1 MKNMASEKLE
11 RLMKLKGAVAAGS
24 FSPDGKLVEY
34 TGPLSKE
41 LAEMVAKMCAANS
54 LMANVEAESFTKI
67 SGMKWT
73 PVLGWAVAAGE
84 YAVCVMGN
92 YGVFVKLSEADF
104 NEIFKVL
111 GEVARS

>member
-1 MKNMASEKLE
+1 M
-11 RLMKLKGAVAAGS
+11 RLKGAIAAGH
-24 FSPDGKLVEY
+24 FTADGKLVEY
-34 TGPLSKE
+34 KGPLTKE

-54 LMANVEAESFTKI
+54 LMGTIEAESFTKI

-73 PVLGWAVAAGE
+73 PFLGWAVAAGE

-111 GEVARS
+111 GEVSK

>member
-1 MKNMASEKLE
+1 MSVSEKLD
-11 RLMKLKGAVAAGS
+11 RLMKLKGAIAAGH
-24 FSPDGKLVEY
+24 FTADGKLVEY
-34 TGPLSKE
+34 KGPLTKE

-54 LMANVEAESFTKI
+54 MMGAIEAEAFTKI
-67 SGMKWT
+67 SGMNWS
-73 PVLGWAVAAGE
+73 PLLGWAVAAGD

-111 GEVARS
+111 GEIAK